1 MAASSTRAEVTQA
14 MAVEES
20 VVKVVAV
27 AVALALRGAAR
38 AAVEGSAAEEEP
50 AVALEEMGAALG
62 AAAGA
67 VETPSRA
74 RP

>member
-20 VVKVVAV
+20 AVKVVAV
-27 AVALALRGAAR
+27 VLALRGAAR

-50 AVALEEMGAALG
+50 AVALEETGAALG
-62 AAAGA
+62 TAAGA